1 MRTSPLRHK
10 LARLRLFLNLGQKE
24 MADLAG
30 CSRRAIQ
37 SVELRTLKLSEEL
50 ARKISNETGIAV
62 DWLLENDLK
71 APLTSVRLGPFR
83 IEDYNETRALRDL
96 GAPSMA
102 GLFTMAWG
110 GEPMTIALY
119 AWMRAIFATKDGD
132 IALWKTGKF
141 VEKLAERYGH
151 NRDVVSTPRLEV
163 TALRDHRFRR
173 RQAEIG
179 MRLAEK
185 FTREWRKGQRM
196 LSRSPTGG
204 LLVRIPVAK
213 KRARKKRKRH

>member
-1 MRTSPLRHK
+1 NASL
-10 LARLRLFLNLGQKE
+10 
-24 MADLAG
+24 
-30 CSRRAIQ
+30 
-37 SVELRTLKLSEEL
+37 LSDN
-50 ARKISNETGIAV
+50 RGH
-62 DWLLENDLK
+62 
-71 APLTSVRLGPFR
+71 VR
-83 IEDYNETRALRDL
+83 IVDYNETRSLRDL

-102 GLFTMAWG
+102 VLFTMAWG

-173 RQAEIG
+173 RQAE
-179 MRLAEK
+179 
-185 FTREWRKGQRM
+185 
-196 LSRSPTGG
+196 
-204 LLVRIPVAK
+204 
-213 KRARKKRKRH
+213 

>member
-1 MRTSPLRHK
+1 MRTSPLRHN

-96 GAPSMA
+96 GATSVE
-102 GLFTMAWG
+102 GLFQLAWG
-110 GEPMTIALY
+110 GVEMNIAISD
-119 AWMRAIFATKDGD
+119 WMHECIATK
-132 IALWKTGKF
+132 
-141 VEKLAERYGH
+141 V
-151 NRDVVSTPRLEV
+151 
-163 TALRDHRFRR
+163 
-173 RQAEIG
+173 
-179 MRLAEK
+179 
-185 FTREWRKGQRM
+185 
-196 LSRSPTGG
+196 
-204 LLVRIPVAK
+204 
-213 KRARKKRKRH
+213 